1 MPPNKH
7 PGLREIR
14 EISVSPSQ
22 FHPSDI
28 CNLFAAACE
37 YKGARH
43 HKCRG
48 SKVKIEYFT
57 IMKYFT
63 RILATLLLAAPAFA
77 GPIQRQEVAADAKW
91 LLHFDVDKLRS
102 TPEGDYLVKELADR
116 ILDEPK
122 AALKRE
128 ADFDLDFTKANSIT
142 AYGDYSSNAVL
153 LVKTDLDIEKLVD
166 AALAQMVKSNN
177 ILSWPVVDKSVRD
190 GILTYTFPDHAS
202 LWIRPDK
209 IVLFSK
215 LASSTEKANDV
226 LAGRSANL
234 TSSPTFS
241 DFPDGQKTFFFFG
254 AAEGFNSFPDLNPPT
269 GTNNPKAKILKLT
282 ESGRVVIGQDADQ
295 VFVNFALKAKTP
307 QVVTQMQQVIQGM
320 IALASLTASE
330 NDDVQ
335 LLTDSAK
342 VSATGNIVSLNL
354 NFPADK
360 ALLILSTQLDRRD
373 QEREIRAQTNAPP
386 KTTDK

>member
-1 MPPNKH
+1 
-7 PGLREIR
+7 
-14 EISVSPSQ
+14 
-22 FHPSDI
+22 
-28 CNLFAAACE
+28 
-37 YKGARH
+37 
-43 HKCRG
+43 
-48 SKVKIEYFT
+48 
-57 IMKYFT
+57 MKNFT
-63 RILATLLLAAPAFA
+63 RSLATILLMVAPAFA
-77 GPIQRQEVAADAKW
+77 GPMQRQEVAADAKW

-116 ILDEPK
+116 VLDEPK
-122 AALKRE
+122 AVLKLE

-142 AYGDYSSNAVL
+142 AYGDYSSNSVL
-153 LVKTDLDIEKLVD
+153 VLKTDLDIEKLVD
-166 AALAQMVKSNN
+166 AALVQMAKAKN
-177 ILSWPVVDKSVRD
+177 IAEWPVDKSVRD

-209 IVLFSK
+209 IILFSK
-215 LASSTEKANDV
+215 SASSTEKANDV

-234 TSSPTFS
+234 ASSATFS

-254 AAEGFNSFPDLNPPT
+254 AAEGFNSFPNLNTGT

-295 VFVNFALKAKTP
+295 VFVNFSLKAKTP
-307 QVVTQMQQVIQGM
+307 EVVTQMQQVIQGM

-373 QEREIRAQTNAPP
+373 HERDLRAQTNAPP
-386 KTTDK
+386 KTDDK